1 MIRFGLYGIILI
13 LFVFISEAQSQTL
26 IVKSGEI
33 NSIEFLANSTL
44 SNFEGKTSAVEGFIA
59 LDTTLYK
66 NSRINLSVY
75 LDSIDTGIGLRNKH
89 MREKYLETDKFPV
102 ANYSGTIINVKHL
115 SYSETEIETEGI
127 LKIHGIEKEYEISGK
142 LFNYGKLYRVDAGFN
157 VSLKDFN
164 IEQPTF
170 LFISVDDNIIL
181 KCVIYFTNK
190 VN

>member
-1 MIRFGLYGIILI
+1 MIRLGLYGIILI

-33 NSIEFLANSTL
+33 NSIEFLASSTL

-89 MREKYLETDKFPV
+89 MKEKYLETDKFPV
-102 ANYSGTIINVKHL
+102 ANYNGTIINVKHL
-115 SYSETEIETEGI
+115 SYSESDIETKGI
-127 LKIHGIEKEYEISGK
+127 LKIHGNEKEYKISGK

-181 KCVIYFTNK
+181 KCVIYFTKKDN
-190 VN
+190 

>member
-33 NSIEFLANSTL
+33 NSIEFLASSTL

-115 SYSETEIETEGI
+115 SYSESEIETEGI
-127 LKIHGIEKEYEISGK
+127 LKIHGIEKKYEISGK

-181 KCVIYFTNK
+181 KCVIYFTKKDN
-190 VN
+190 